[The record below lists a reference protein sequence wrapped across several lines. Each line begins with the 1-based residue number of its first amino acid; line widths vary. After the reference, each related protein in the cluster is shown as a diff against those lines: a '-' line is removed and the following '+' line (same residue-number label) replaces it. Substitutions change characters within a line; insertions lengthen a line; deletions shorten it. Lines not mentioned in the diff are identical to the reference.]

1 MGRCFGER
9 HFPVKTE
16 LKSYLL
22 KEYGAWSV
30 LVISYL
36 IGLGVSKTFSW
47 QAIPIFFALGLLI
60 NSKPAFAKWNRGK
73 DDTQSLMVFLGQ
85 LVAAGAILLALFG
98 NDVVQLLPL
107 LIFPIAYL
115 LMNKL
120 AGEHFIVTELL
131 GFVLISLAAVIAKFT
146 LFGGVDVRLLVAV
159 AFYFMAGVFKVKSL
173 LLKKTSD
180 RVLTAL
186 YVVIAALVYRR
197 MHIPLI
203 LLLPLVD
210 NLIVAV
216 VPYKVKLQT
225 TGWIEVAKSLVF
237 LGLMTAFY

>member
-1 MGRCFGER
+1 
-9 HFPVKTE
+9 VKTE
-16 LKSYLL
+16 LKSYFL

-47 QAIPIFFALGLLI
+47 QVIPVFLALGLLI
-60 NSKPAFAKWNRGK
+60 NSKQAFVKWNRGK
-73 DDTQSLMVFLGQ
+73 GDTQALLVFLGQ
-85 LVAAGAILLALFG
+85 LVVAGVILLAVF
-98 NDVVQLLPL
+98 NSDVVLLLPL
-107 LIFPIAYL
+107 LIFPAAYL

-146 LFGGVDVRLLVAV
+146 LTGGVDIRLLVAV

-180 RVLTAL
+180 RFLTVLYL
-186 YVVIAALVYRR
+186 GIAVFAYRR

-210 NLIVAV
+210 NLIVAAF
-216 VPYKVKLQT
+216 PYKVKLQT